1 MEPEIRWKLQT
12 MSAKDTVTPITQ
24 DERQQRLSALQ
35 KSLPT
40 FELDAVM
47 ITPGA
52 SMRYFF
58 GLTWR
63 ETERLVCAV
72 VSAQHVVFVCPKF
85 EDTALL
91 AALTSTSASNYSS
104 TYDYA
109 WWEEHEDPRRVVSTV
124 LADSNCQNVGI
135 DPSCSYG
142 QAFALGN
149 ATSAKL
155 SSAGPILQSLR
166 AQKSATEL
174 ALMQAAKSLTL
185 DVHVAIFEWI
195 KPGMRMSEVI
205 AEIDGLHRAGGAD
218 NGSFFCAVQ
227 FGEGTSHPHGVP
239 GDPVLQKGELILID
253 TGCTIDGYHSDIT
266 RTYALDKQD
275 DRVEALWDLEKEAQ
289 AAAFDAAQIGRPCG
303 DVDAAAR
310 AVLEKHGLGPDYQLP
325 GLPHRTGHGIGLEI
339 HEGPYLVRGD
349 DTPLATGMC
358 FSNEPMIVVPGQYG
372 IRLEDHFY
380 MTDTGAQWFTEPQ
393 NSLYQPL

>member
-1 MEPEIRWKLQT
+1 MPAR
-12 MSAKDTVTPITQ
+12 DTVTPITH
-24 DERQQRLSALQ
+24 DERQERLRALQ
-35 KSLPT
+35 HGLST

-72 VSAQHVVFVCPKF
+72 VSAQRVVFVCPKF

-91 AALTSTSASNYSS
+91 AALYSS
-104 TYDYA
+104 YDYA
-109 WWEEHEDPRRVVSTV
+109 WWEEHEDPRSVVKTV
-124 LADSNCQNVGI
+124 LSKNNCQRVGV

-142 QAFALGN
+142 QVFALGN
-149 ATSAKL
+149 LTSATL
-155 SSAGPILQSLR
+155 TSAGPVLQSLR
-166 AQKSATEL
+166 SQKSPTEI
-174 ALMQAAKSLTL
+174 ALMQAAKTLTL

-195 KPGMRMSEVI
+195 RPGMRMSEVI
-205 AEIDGLHRAGGAD
+205 AEIDRLHRAGGAD

-239 GDPVLQKGELILID
+239 GDPVLDKGELILID

-275 DRVEALWDLEKEAQ
+275 DRVESLWALEKEAQ
-289 AAAFDAAQIGRPCG
+289 AAAFDAAQIGQPCG
-303 DVDAAAR
+303 EVDAAAR
-310 AVLEKHGLGPDYQLP
+310 SVLEAHGLGPDYRLP

-339 HEGPYLVRGD
+339 HEGPYLVKGD
-349 DTPLATGMC
+349 DTPLAKGMC

-380 MTDTGAQWFTEPQ
+380 MTDTGAKWFTEPQ
-393 NSLYQPL
+393 KSLYQPL

>member
-1 MEPEIRWKLQT
+1 
-12 MSAKDTVTPITQ
+12 MSLTETLKPITT
-24 DERQQRLSALQ
+24 DERQQRLARLQ
-35 KSLPT
+35 AAMASR
-40 FELDAVM
+40 ELDTV
-47 ITPGA
+47 IVTPGA
-52 SMRYFF
+52 NMRYFF

-72 VSAQHVVFVCPKF
+72 ISESAVVFVCPKF

-91 AALTSTSASNYSS
+91 AALSS
-104 TYDYA
+104 PVDCV
-109 WWEEHEDPRRVVSTV
+109 WWEEHEDPRQAVATV
-124 LADSNCQNVGI
+124 LAKGSFSRIGVDPNC
-135 DPSCSYG
+135 SFG
-142 QAFALGN
+142 QVHALTK
-149 ATSAKL
+149 AIRSTLTSAGDL
-155 SSAGPILQSLR
+155 FQSLR
-166 AQKSATEL
+166 RQKSATEL
-174 ALMQAAKSLTL
+174 ALLQAAKSLTL
-185 DVHVAIFEWI
+185 QVHQQIFEWI
-195 KPGMRMSEVI
+195 YPGVRMSEVI
-205 AEIDGLHRAGGAD
+205 AKIDQLHRAGGAD

-275 DRVEALWDLEKEAQ
+275 SKIEALWDLEKEAQ
-289 AAAFDAAQIGRPCG
+289 AAAFHAAELGCPCG

-310 AVLEKHGLGPDYQLP
+310 AVLEAHGLGPDYRLP

-349 DTPLATGMC
+349 DTPLAAGMC
-358 FSNEPMIVVPGQYG
+358 FSNEPMIVIPRQYG

-380 MTDTGAQWFTEPQ
+380 MTDTGAQWFTQPQ
-393 NSLYQPL
+393 KSLYQPL

>member
-1 MEPEIRWKLQT
+1 
-12 MSAKDTVTPITQ
+12 MSARDTVSPITHE
-24 DERQQRLSALQ
+24 EREQRLRTLQ
-35 KSLPT
+35 NSLPA

-72 VSAQHVVFVCPKF
+72 VSAQRVVFVCPKF

-91 AALTSTSASNYSS
+91 AALSS
-104 TYDYA
+104 PYDYA
-109 WWEEHEDPRRVVSTV
+109 WWEEHEDPRKVVSAV
-124 LADSNCQNVGI
+124 LSDSHCLNVGV

-142 QAFALGN
+142 QVFALGN
-149 ATSAKL
+149 ATSATL
-155 SSAGPILQSLR
+155 TSAGPILQSLR
-166 AQKSATEL
+166 AQKSETEL
-174 ALMQAAKSLTL
+174 ALMQAAKTLTL
-185 DVHVAIFEWI
+185 DVHLAIFEWI

-205 AEIDGLHRAGGAD
+205 AEIDRLHRAGGAD

-239 GDPVLQKGELILID
+239 GDPVLNKGELILID

-275 DRVEALWDLEKEAQ
+275 DRVEALWELEKEAQ
-289 AAAFDAAQIGRPCG
+289 AAAFDAAQIGLPCG
-303 DVDAAAR
+303 NVDAAAR
-310 AVLEKHGLGPDYQLP
+310 AVLETHGLGPDYQLP

-349 DTPLATGMC
+349 DTPLAKGMC

-380 MTDTGAQWFTEPQ
+380 MTDSGAKWFTEPQ
-393 NSLYQPL
+393 ESLYQPR

>member
-1 MEPEIRWKLQT
+1 MGAENRWKLQT

-35 KSLPT
+35 KSLAA

-91 AALTSTSASNYSS
+91 AALTLTYASNYSS

-109 WWEEHEDPRRVVSTV
+109 WWEEHEDPRQVVAAV

-205 AEIDGLHRAGGAD
+205 AKVDRLHRAGGAD

-239 GDPVLQKGELILID
+239 GDPELQKGELILID

>member
-1 MEPEIRWKLQT
+1 MGAKNQWKFKT
-12 MSAKDTVTPITQ
+12 MSARDTVTPITQ
-24 DERQQRLSALQ
+24 EEREQRLRTLQ
-35 KSLPT
+35 NSLPAL
-40 FELDAVM
+40 ELDAVM

-72 VSAQHVVFVCPKF
+72 VSAQRVVFVCPKF

-91 AALTSTSASNYSS
+91 AALSS
-104 TYDYA
+104 TFDYA
-109 WWEEHEDPRRVVSTV
+109 WWEEHEDPRQVVSAV
-124 LADSNCQNVGI
+124 LSDSHCLNVGI

-142 QAFALGN
+142 QVFALGN
-149 ATSAKL
+149 ATSATL
-155 SSAGPILQSLR
+155 TSAGSILQSLR
-166 AQKSATEL
+166 AQKSETEL

-205 AEIDGLHRAGGAD
+205 AEIDRLHRAGGAD

-239 GDPVLQKGELILID
+239 GDPVLNKGELILID

-275 DRVEALWDLEKEAQ
+275 DRVEALWELEKEAQ
-289 AAAFDAAQIGRPCG
+289 AAAFDAAQIGLPCG
-303 DVDAAAR
+303 NVDAAAR
-310 AVLEKHGLGPDYQLP
+310 SVLETHGLGPDYQLP

-349 DTPLATGMC
+349 DTPLAKGMC

-380 MTDTGAQWFTEPQ
+380 MTDSGAKWFTEPQ
-393 NSLYQPL
+393 ESLYQPR